1 MNKTII
7 SVKIIYPEK
16 INFSSFYHPFRC
28 ETKSFHV
35 NHVDNVND
43 ADIVYENIYNY
54 SDNPTCAYENK
65 DLILIP
71 HPLYEKNNI

>member
-43 ADIVYENIYNY
+43 ADIVYENIY
-54 SDNPTCAYENK
+54 SDMLKFHLDNVLHFLEWN
-65 DLILIP
+65 
-71 HPLYEKNNI
+71 